1 MARVHV
7 ARSFQQDLSIVE
19 SDRVFNDILNTV
31 DLLEVIPTMGSRD
44 VPESIRKTFSG
55 QVRKI
60 PVNPFDIVTIYHE
73 EEDLVE
79 VAALVHQRA
88 AW

>member
-7 ARSFQQDLSIVE
+7 AHSFRRDLGLVE
-19 SDRVFNDILNTV
+19 SERVFNDILNTV
-31 DLLEVIPTMGSRD
+31 DLLKVIPTMGSKD
-44 VPESIRKTFSG
+44 VPESIRKAFDG

-73 EEDLVE
+73 ADDLVE
-79 VAALVHQRA
+79 VAALVHQCA
-88 AW
+88 SW